1 MSRSGK
7 YRSKSSAQQLIA
19 ISISNDLNHMLAR
32 GLGLEHLRELLLRLA
47 RPLLRSGASLA
58 YGGHWREEPG
68 NFTYELLRL
77 ISAEQ
82 EDNSA
87 GGPESAVP
95 IGRLFNHLAWP
106 FYLDVTPRIEAQ
118 WINCCRIIRISQ
130 EIAGIAPSNILSDG
144 QDPLNEGR
152 ALLNSAIT
160 LSAMRRMATVGM
172 SVPVVGIGT
181 VETIPPISAR
191 ILLGGKTS
199 DYAGFIPGIFEEALL
214 ALEHQCPL
222 YIVGG
227 FGGAAEALAHAL
239 LGAAGTT
246 VDELRTEWQ
255 EASTPKLKQLNLL
268 ADAASLPAGVRSTA
282 ASLEALALQIDNAR
296 PRLAEALRTGLG
308 EAETR
313 ELLSTRDIRRGVQ
326 LVLNGLSKT
335 VGLMALPA

>member
-7 YRSKSSAQQLIA
+7 YRSKSSAQHLIA
-19 ISISNDLNHMLAR
+19 ISISNDLHHMLAR

-82 EDNSA
+82 EDSSA
-87 GGPESAVP
+87 GPESAVP

-106 FYLDVTPRIEAQ
+106 FYLEVTPRIEAQ
-118 WINCCRIIRISQ
+118 WINCSRIIRISQ
-130 EIAGIAPSNILSDG
+130 EIAGIAPANILSDG
-144 QDPLNEGR
+144 QDPQRQDR

-160 LSAMRRMATVGM
+160 LSAMRRLATVGM
-172 SVPVVGIGT
+172 SVPVAGAGT
-181 VETIPPISAR
+181 FETIPPISAR

-199 DYAGFIPGIFEEALL
+199 DYAGFIPGLFEEALL

-239 LGAAGTT
+239 LGSAGTA
-246 VDELRTEWQ
+246 VHELRTEWQ

-268 ADAASLPAGVRSTA
+268 ADAASLPSGMRNTA
-282 ASLEALALQIDNAR
+282 ASLNALALQVDKAR
-296 PRLAEALRTGLG
+296 PRLSEALHTGLN

-326 LVLNGLSKT
+326 LVLNGLAKT